1 MRTHIKPFWGFIH
14 GIVIDQRYASI
25 TLILNQANGEGNGKN
40 IPKYV
45 AEDVSESYKN
55 VSEGRDAVLMIFIN
69 LVSGLTDYD

>member
-1 MRTHIKPFWGFIH
+1 M
-14 GIVIDQRYASI
+14 
-25 TLILNQANGEGNGKN
+25 ILNQANGEGNGKN